1 MLSQIKSKLEG
12 YHVLLFSLLLNLLN
26 TLKTK
31 VMNTIIVPTDFS
43 NNAANALDFAIEIAK
58 KNESKIVVVHTNH
71 YDMAASSIPP
81 ELEAQ
86 QFIQLQK
93 TTKEKLEAI
102 QKEVVSKGVEC
113 KSALEIGPLSDVL
126 DEIATRKRAK
136 LIVMGTQGASGLQET
151 FLGSNTGH
159 AINNTKTPIL
169 AVPEKYSF
177 NDFDKVVF
185 TTNYERRSAMDF
197 KHLVQMIELFRSNIK
212 ILHIA
217 NGDLSYAEEEKLL
230 TTFENEMKDK
240 YPSVNISS
248 QLMYGEET
256 ENIMTDFIKREHVN
270 LVCFTTKHRSLLE
283 RIFGKPSVT
292 KKMIYHSSVPILAF
306 PH

>member
-1 MLSQIKSKLEG
+1 
-12 YHVLLFSLLLNLLN
+12 
-26 TLKTK
+26 
-31 VMNTIIVPTDFS
+31 MNTIIVPTDFS
-43 NNAANALDFAIEIAK
+43 KNANNALTFAIEIAK
-58 KNESKIVVVHTNH
+58 RNDSKIVVLHTNH
-71 YDMAASSIPP
+71 YDIAPSSIPP
-81 ELEAQ
+81 ELELQ
-86 QFIQLQK
+86 QFRQLQIV
-93 TTKEKLEAI
+93 TKEKLEAI

-126 DEIATRKRAK
+126 DEIATRKKAK
-136 LIVMGTQGASGLQET
+136 LIVMGTQGASGLKET
-151 FLGSNTGH
+151 FLGSNTGN
-159 AINNTKTPIL
+159 AINHTKTPIL
-169 AVPEKYSF
+169 AIPENCSF
-177 NDFDKVVF
+177 NDFEKVVF

-217 NGDLSYAEEEKLL
+217 NGTLSYSEEEKLL
-230 TTFENEMKDK
+230 TTFENEMKEK

-283 RIFGKPSVT
+283 RIFGKPSIT

>member
-1 MLSQIKSKLEG
+1 
-12 YHVLLFSLLLNLLN
+12 
-26 TLKTK
+26 
-31 VMNTIIVPTDFS
+31 MNTIIVPTDFS
-43 NNAANALDFAIEIAK
+43 KNANNALTFAVELAK
-58 KNESKIVVVHTNH
+58 RNDSKIVVLHTNH
-71 YDMAASSIPP
+71 YDIAPSSIPP
-81 ELEAQ
+81 ELELQ
-86 QFIQLQK
+86 QFRQLQIV
-93 TTKEKLEAI
+93 TKEKLEQI
-102 QKEVVSKGVEC
+102 QKEVLAKGVDC
-113 KSALEIGPLSDVL
+113 KTAVEIGPLNDVL
-126 DEIATRKRAK
+126 DEVSSRKRAK
-136 LIVMGTQGASGLQET
+136 LIVMGTQGASGLKET
-151 FLGSNTGH
+151 FLGSNTGN
-159 AINNTKTPIL
+159 AINHTKTPIL
-169 AVPEKYSF
+169 AIPENYSF
-177 NDFDKVVF
+177 NDFEKVVF

-197 KHLVQMIELFRSNIK
+197 KHLIQMIELFRSNIK

-230 TTFENEMKDK
+230 NKFENEMKEK

>member
-1 MLSQIKSKLEG
+1 
-12 YHVLLFSLLLNLLN
+12 
-26 TLKTK
+26 
-31 VMNTIIVPTDFS
+31 MNTIIVPTDFS
-43 NNAANALDFAIEIAK
+43 KNAENALTFAIAIAK

-71 YDMAASSIPP
+71 YDMAASTIPP

-93 TTKEKLEAI
+93 ITKDKLEAI
-102 QKEVVSKGVEC
+102 QKEVISKGVEC
-113 KSALEIGPLSDVL
+113 KTAIEIGPLNDVL

-151 FLGSNTGH
+151 FLGSNTES
-159 AINNTKTPIL
+159 AINNTKTPVL
-169 AVPEKYSF
+169 AVPEDYTF
-177 NDFDKVVF
+177 NDFEKVVF

-197 KHLVQMIELFRSNIK
+197 KHLIHLIELFRSNIK
-212 ILHIA
+212 ILHVA
-217 NGDLSYAEEEKLL
+217 NGELNYAEEEKLL
-230 TTFENEMKDK
+230 TTFENEMKEK
-240 YPSVNISS
+240 YPSANISS

-270 LVCFTTKHRSLLE
+270 LVCFTTKHRGLLE
-283 RIFGKPSVT
+283 RIFGKSSIT

>member
-1 MLSQIKSKLEG
+1 
-12 YHVLLFSLLLNLLN
+12 
-26 TLKTK
+26 
-31 VMNTIIVPTDFS
+31 MNTIIVPTDFS
-43 NNAANALDFAIEIAK
+43 KNAKNALTFAIEIAK
-58 KNESKIVVVHTNH
+58 RNESKIVVLHTNH
-71 YDMAASSIPP
+71 YDMVPSTIPP
-81 ELEAQ
+81 ELELE
-86 QFIQLQK
+86 QFNQLQK
-93 TTKEKLEAI
+93 DTKGKLLEI
-102 QKEVVSKGVEC
+102 QKEVLAKGVDC
-113 KSALEIGPLSDVL
+113 KIALEIGPLNDVL
-126 DEIATRKRAK
+126 DEISSRKRAK
-136 LIVMGTQGASGLQET
+136 LIVMGTQGASGLKET
-151 FLGSNTGH
+151 FLGSNTGN
-159 AINNTKTPIL
+159 AINHTKTPIL
-169 AVPEKYSF
+169 AIPESYSF
-177 NDFDKVVF
+177 NDFEKVVF

-217 NGDLSYAEEEKLL
+217 SGDLSYAEEEKLL
-230 TTFENEMKDK
+230 TSFENEMKEK

-292 KKMIYHSSVPILAF
+292 KKMIYHSSIPILAF

>member
-1 MLSQIKSKLEG
+1 
-12 YHVLLFSLLLNLLN
+12 
-26 TLKTK
+26 
-31 VMNTIIVPTDFS
+31 
-43 NNAANALDFAIEIAK
+43 
-58 KNESKIVVVHTNH
+58 
-71 YDMAASSIPP
+71 
-81 ELEAQ
+81 
-86 QFIQLQK
+86 
-93 TTKEKLEAI
+93 
-102 QKEVVSKGVEC
+102 
-113 KSALEIGPLSDVL
+113 
-126 DEIATRKRAK
+126 
-136 LIVMGTQGASGLQET
+136 
-151 FLGSNTGH
+151 
-159 AINNTKTPIL
+159 
-169 AVPEKYSF
+169 
-177 NDFDKVVF
+177 
-185 TTNYERRSAMDF
+185 
-197 KHLVQMIELFRSNIK
+197 MIELFRSNIK

-230 TTFENEMKDK
+230 NKFENEMKEK

>member
-1 MLSQIKSKLEG
+1 
-12 YHVLLFSLLLNLLN
+12 
-26 TLKTK
+26 
-31 VMNTIIVPTDFS
+31 MNTIILPTDFS
-43 NNAANALDFAIEIAK
+43 KNANNALTFAVELAK
-58 KNESKIVVVHTNH
+58 RNDSKIVVLHTNH
-71 YDMAASSIPP
+71 YDIAPSSIPP
-81 ELEAQ
+81 ELELQ
-86 QFIQLQK
+86 QFRQLQIV
-93 TTKEKLEAI
+93 TKEKLEQI
-102 QKEVVSKGVEC
+102 QKEVLAKGVDC
-113 KSALEIGPLSDVL
+113 KTAVEIGPLNDVL
-126 DEIATRKRAK
+126 DEVSSRKRAK
-136 LIVMGTQGASGLQET
+136 LIVMGTQGASGLKET
-151 FLGSNTGH
+151 FLGSNTGN
-159 AINNTKTPIL
+159 AINHTKTPIL
-169 AVPEKYSF
+169 AIPENYSF
-177 NDFDKVVF
+177 NDFEKVVF

-197 KHLVQMIELFRSNIK
+197 KHLIQMIELFRSNIK

-230 TTFENEMKDK
+230 NKFENEMKEK

>member
-1 MLSQIKSKLEG
+1 
-12 YHVLLFSLLLNLLN
+12 
-26 TLKTK
+26 
-31 VMNTIIVPTDFS
+31 MNTIILPTDFS
-43 NNAANALDFAIEIAK
+43 KNANNAFTFAVELAK
-58 KNESKIVVVHTNH
+58 RNDRKIVVLHTNH
-71 YDMAASSIPP
+71 YDIAPSSIPP
-81 ELEAQ
+81 ELELQ
-86 QFIQLQK
+86 QFRQLQIV
-93 TTKEKLEAI
+93 TKEKLEQI
-102 QKEVVSKGVEC
+102 QKEVLAKGVDC
-113 KSALEIGPLSDVL
+113 KTAVEIGPLNDVL
-126 DEIATRKRAK
+126 DEVSSRKRAK
-136 LIVMGTQGASGLQET
+136 LIVMGTQGASGLKET
-151 FLGSNTGH
+151 FLGSNTGN
-159 AINNTKTPIL
+159 AINHTKTPIL
-169 AVPEKYSF
+169 AIPENYSF
-177 NDFDKVVF
+177 NDFEKVVF

-197 KHLVQMIELFRSNIK
+197 KHLIQMIELFRSNIK

-230 TTFENEMKDK
+230 NKFENEMKEK

>member
-1 MLSQIKSKLEG
+1 
-12 YHVLLFSLLLNLLN
+12 
-26 TLKTK
+26 
-31 VMNTIIVPTDFS
+31 MNTIIVPTDFS
-43 NNAANALDFAIEIAK
+43 KNAENALTFAIAIAK

-71 YDMAASSIPP
+71 YDMAASTIPP

-93 TTKEKLEAI
+93 LTKDKLEAI
-102 QKEVVSKGVEC
+102 QKEVISKGVEC
-113 KSALEIGPLSDVL
+113 KTALEIGPLNDVL

-151 FLGSNTGH
+151 FLGSNTGS
-159 AINNTKTPIL
+159 AINNTKTPVL
-169 AVPEKYSF
+169 AVPEDYTF
-177 NDFDKVVF
+177 NDFEKVVF

-197 KHLVQMIELFRSNIK
+197 KHLINLIELFRSNIK
-212 ILHIA
+212 ILHVA
-217 NGDLSYAEEEKLL
+217 NGELNYAEEEKLL
-230 TTFENEMKDK
+230 TTFENEMKEK

-256 ENIMTDFIKREHVN
+256 ENIMTDFIKREYVN

-283 RIFGKPSVT
+283 RIFGKSSIT